1 MWSNLRMTRLRWR
14 GRTTVCFFRRH
25 IPAALLLEL
34 PDAPVGLGEEDVFDA
49 DAEADGLELAEVLSE
64 LADPPPAMN
73 DAIGGPGKA

>member
-1 MWSNLRMTRLRWR
+1 M
-14 GRTTVCFFRRH
+14 
-25 IPAALLLEL
+25 LEL

-49 DAEADGLELAEVLSE
+49 DAEADELELAEVLSE